1 MGPEYRGGDDKG
13 WVRGEPP
20 VASRTLRPA
29 FTSATPAANAACTAN
44 CENRAVTDVVNSAA
58 ASEASHLRTGL
69 DAEDLREAITDHLR
83 YSIGRPAAALR
94 PDHYYRALAL
104 AVRDRMQDNRVAST
118 QTSLDLGRKVTCYLS
133 AEFLMGPQLGN
144 NLLNLQIEEAAR
156 AALDSLGQDL
166 DEVLACEPEP
176 GLGNGG
182 LGRLAA
188 CYLDSLATLERPAIG
203 YGIRYEFGIF
213 KQEFRDGWQIELT
226 DNWLANG
233 NPWEI
238 AKPDVNYLVNWGG
251 HTEQY
256 VDDAGAVRVRWLPR
270 QVIKGV
276 AYDTPIQGYGV
287 HTCNVLTLW
296 SARAVESF
304 ALDAFNT
311 GDYYKAVE
319 EEVTSETVTKVLYP
333 NDEPEAGKRLR
344 LLQQYFFVSCSLQH
358 IVHIMDDLADASLHD
373 LPQRFALQLND
384 THPSIGVAELMRIL
398 VDERRLDWDDAWAI
412 TDATFGY
419 TNHTLLPEAL
429 EKWPLGLF
437 RDSLPRHLEI
447 IYEINS
453 RFLDEVRAHFPGD
466 VDRVRRMSIIGEE
479 GGQTVRMAYLATV
492 GSHAING
499 VAALHSDLLKA
510 STLKDFY
517 ELWPERFSNKT
528 NGVTPRRFLALSNP
542 GLRTLLDSTIGDGW
556 LTDLDR
562 LRGLEAFIDDD
573 EFRQQWRNVKRANKS
588 RLSEYLHSVTGVDLD
603 PTWMFDIQVKRIHEY
618 KRQHLSVL
626 HIIRQYYRLKT
637 NPGLEIAPRAYVFG
651 GKAAPGYFMAK
662 RIIKLINA
670 VGETINHDPDVNRF
684 MKVVFVPNFNVQNAH
699 LIYPAA
705 NLSEQISTAG
715 KEASGTGNMK
725 FMLNGALTIG
735 TLDGAN
741 VEIREEA
748 GPENFFLFGL
758 TETEVEQVKR
768 DGYRPADY
776 IDENDE
782 LKAVLDLIS
791 NGQFSHGDTE
801 VFKPLVDN
809 LRFDDPFLVV
819 ADYAAYVACQD
830 TVAAAWQDKDAWS
843 RMSILNSARSGKFSS
858 DRAIAQYCDDI
869 WNVGPVTVKLR
880 AVRAR

>member
-1 MGPEYRGGDDKG
+1 
-13 WVRGEPP
+13 
-20 VASRTLRPA
+20 
-29 FTSATPAANAACTAN
+29 
-44 CENRAVTDVVNSAA
+44 VTDVVNSAP
-58 ASEASHLRTGL
+58 EASHVRTGL
-69 DAEDLREAITDHLR
+69 DADDLREAIADHLR

-144 NLLNLQIEEAAR
+144 NLLNLQIEDAAR
-156 AALDSLGQDL
+156 AALDTLGQDF
-166 DEVLACEPEP
+166 DEVLACEQEP

-213 KQEFRDGWQIELT
+213 KQEFSDGWQIEKT

-256 VDDAGAVRVRWLPR
+256 LDDAGATRVRWLPK

-296 SARAVESF
+296 SARAVDSF

-358 IVHIMDDLADASLHD
+358 VVHIMDDLADASLHD
-373 LPQRFALQLND
+373 LPERFALQLND

-398 VDERRLDWDDAWAI
+398 VDERRLEWDAAWAI
-412 TDATFGY
+412 TVATFGY

-437 RDSLPRHLEI
+437 RESLPRHLEI

-466 VDRVRRMSIIGEE
+466 VKRVRRMSLIGEN
-479 GGQTVRMAYLATV
+479 GGQTVRMAHLATV

-510 STLKDFY
+510 SVLKDFY

-556 LTDLDR
+556 LTDLNR
-562 LRGLEAFIDDD
+562 LRGLEDYIGDP
-573 EFRQQWRNVKRANKS
+573 EFRQRWREVKRANKS
-588 RLSEYLHSVTGVDLD
+588 RLSEFLHTATGVELD

-626 HIIRQYYRLKT
+626 HIIRQYFRLKM
-637 NPGLEIAPRAYVFG
+637 NPGIEIAPRAYVFG

-670 VGETINHDPDVNRF
+670 VGETVNNDPEVNRY
-684 MKVVFVPNFNVQNAH
+684 MKVAFVPNFNVQNAH

-748 GPENFFLFGL
+748 GAENFFLFGL
-758 TETEVEQVKR
+758 TESEVERVKL

-776 IDENDE
+776 IDGNDE
-782 LKAVLDLIS
+782 LEAVLGLIS
-791 NGQFSHGDTE
+791 SGQFSHGDTE
-801 VFKPLVDN
+801 VFRPLVDN
-809 LRFDDPFLVV
+809 LRNDDPFLVV
-819 ADYAAYVACQD
+819 ADYASYVECQD
-830 TVAAAWQDKDAWS
+830 RVAAAWQDKDAWS
-843 RMSILNSARSGKFSS
+843 RMSILNTARSGKFSS
-858 DRAIAQYCDDI
+858 DRAIEEYCDDI
-869 WNVGPVTVKLR
+869 WNVGPVTVT
-880 AVRAR
+880 V